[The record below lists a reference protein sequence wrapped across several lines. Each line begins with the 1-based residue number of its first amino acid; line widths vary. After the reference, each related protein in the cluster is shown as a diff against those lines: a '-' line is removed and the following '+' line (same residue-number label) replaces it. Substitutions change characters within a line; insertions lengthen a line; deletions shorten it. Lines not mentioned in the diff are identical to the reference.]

1 LAGYKAV
8 TEEFAVS
15 LYRRRRKEG
24 QIMKE
29 SFLDKAKA
37 DLKVIGKTAN
47 FATHFTKYKLEI
59 QQKKQAKERLLKQIG
74 QSVFDLY
81 KDHSTFKGDEVL
93 KACEEDFAAYKQLE
107 EDIAGLEELI
117 VQAKANLKG
126 TGAEIPDEHDAED
139 VTADS
144 KAKSKESSEDSS
156 K

>member
-1 LAGYKAV
+1 
-8 TEEFAVS
+8 
-15 LYRRRRKEG
+15 
-24 QIMKE
+24 MKE

-93 KACEEDFAAYKQLE
+93 KACEADFAAYKQLDD
-107 EDIAGLEELI
+107 DIAELEELI
-117 VQAKANLKG
+117 VQAKAALKG
-126 TGAEIPDEHDAED
+126 TGAEVPEDSDAD
-139 VTADS
+139 VADS
-144 KAKSKESSEDSS
+144 KEQSKE
-156 K
+156 